1 MPSLIEKLEDWI
13 IGKLLNESTAAFVLI
28 EGIRV
33 RNREIILQFDSVRLV
48 EEADK
53 LVVENL
59 EQIIESE
66 ASKDALT
73 NLPFE
78 KFKALCQRDDIK
90 VERETTVLNLVKSYI
105 LKRDSLP
112 VEEEKKQ
119 ETEARN
125 REEEEEKPKGE
136 VKKEEE
142 KPKEEVKKE
151 EEKKEEVEKEEEK
164 KEEEK
169 VKKEEEKKEEERKKA
184 KKRKRKRKKSKKKR
198 KRRKNQKRKR
208 KKKRKRNQPLLRKL
222 PCTQQH
228 NLPLS
233 LTYPMQSLK
242 FIATLWKNSS
252 KVPIWLTLNRLRR
265 LTDEEKVELLKCVR
279 YSYLEH
285 KELLTIFNEPVFA
298 LAKDFVILCL
308 FEAQIDI
315 ARTFNKTESIRN
327 SL

>member
-151 EEKKEEVEKEEEK
+151 EEKKEEGSK
-164 KEEEK
+164 K
-169 VKKEEEKKEEERKKA
+169 KKRKKKKRKRKKA